1 MAEKIGSSPADG
13 KKYSYKRGGNA
24 PRVSTAN
31 ISTPPSDAK
40 KYRAARASGEPPKSK
55 GGAVDISKKFSAK
68 PNLKARG

>member
-13 KKYSYKRGGNA
+13 KKYGYKRGGNA
-24 PRVSTAN
+24 PKVSTAN

-40 KYRAARASGEPPKSK
+40 KYHTVKASGNPPKSS